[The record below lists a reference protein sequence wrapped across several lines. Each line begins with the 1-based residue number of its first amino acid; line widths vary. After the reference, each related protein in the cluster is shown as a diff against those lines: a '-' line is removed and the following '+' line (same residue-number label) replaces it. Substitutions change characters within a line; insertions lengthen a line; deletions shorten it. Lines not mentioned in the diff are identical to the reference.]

1 MKKKSPATS
10 HSASRIL
17 PSELSLPPATTA
29 DPQDLQNPYKF
40 IGDQCRLSERT
51 IRTAFSKKPITWT
64 TARIIEKHT
73 GIPTYCFRIK
83 PDNRGTKKARS

>member
-1 MKKKSPATS
+1 MKKKSPATC
-10 HSASRIL
+10 H
-17 PSELSLPPATTA
+17 LPPVTTA

-51 IRTAFSKKPITWT
+51 IRTAFSKKPITWQ

-83 PDNRGTKKARS
+83 PDNRGTKKARSKPGS

>member
-10 HSASRIL
+10 HSAFRI
-17 PSELSLPPATTA
+17 PHSELSLPPATTA

>member
-10 HSASRIL
+10 HSAFRL
-17 PSELSLPPATTA
+17 PNSELSLQPATTA

>member
-1 MKKKSPATS
+1 MKKKSPAAS
-10 HSASRIL
+10 HL
-17 PSELSLPPATTA
+17 PPPATA
-29 DPQDLQNPYKF
+29 DPADLQNPYKF

-83 PDNRGTKKARS
+83 PDNRGTKKARSKPGS

>member
-10 HSASRIL
+10 HSASRI
-17 PSELSLPPATTA
+17 PNSELSLPPATTA

>member
-10 HSASRIL
+10 PSAFRIP
-17 PSELSLPPATTA
+17 PSEFRSEAA
-29 DPQDLQNPYKF
+29 DLQNPYKF

>member
-1 MKKKSPATS
+1 MKKKSPATC
-10 HSASRIL
+10 H
-17 PSELSLPPATTA
+17 LPPVTTA

-73 GIPTYCFRIK
+73 GIPTYCFQIGR
-83 PDNRGTKKARS
+83 AHV